1 MGLNASDDREMLGGI
16 AVSQVWIERF
26 RSRDRPPSLLSYT
39 EDHVNN
45 TDDKAVAACLHCAAM
60 KKLIHRSQD
69 AQFSAI
75 AAWAAYRFMS
85 ARSDGSD
92 LKAAKRA
99 A

>member
-1 MGLNASDDREMLGGI
+1 
-16 AVSQVWIERF
+16 
-26 RSRDRPPSLLSYT
+26 
-39 EDHVNN
+39 
-45 TDDKAVAACLHCAAM
+45 M

-85 ARSDGSD
+85 ASSDGSD